1 MMEVVKKEIMKL
13 LNAGMIYPISDSKWV
28 SPVQVVPKKD
38 GVTIVENEDGDLVPT
53 RVQNGW
59 RVCIDYRKLNA
70 ATRKDHFPLSFIDQ
84 MLERLA
90 GKSHY
95 CCLDGFSGFHQ
106 IPVAPED
113 QEKTT
118 FTCPFGTFA
127 YRRMPFGLCN
137 APATFQRCM
146 VSIFSEYVEEIIEV
160 FMDDFTVY
168 GDSFNHCLQNLTKI
182 LQRCIDTDLVLNY
195 EKCHFMVD
203 KGLILG
209 HVVSKNGLEV
219 DKAKIDVIK
228 NFPYPTNVREVR
240 SFLGHAGFYR
250 RFIKDFS
257 KITVPMCH
265 LLQKDVNFKF
275 DDACKRAFDHLK
287 TLLTSS
293 PIIQPPDWSLPFE
306 IMCDTSNTAIGAV
319 LGQKVDRAHH
329 VIYYASKVLD
339 DAQGNYS
346 TTEKELLAVVFALE
360 KFRQYLLGA
369 KVIIYTD
376 RAAIRHLLTKKDSK
390 PRLIRWILL
399 LQEFDSE
406 IKDKSGK
413 ENLVA
418 DHLSRITPQ
427 GETEPIRDAFPDE
440 HILKIQELPWY
451 VDICNYLVS
460 GEFPPKFNRAQRE
473 RLKVEARRYIWDDPY
488 LWKQGADQVIRR
500 CVHYDEVPSIL
511 SFSHEHACGGH
522 FGPQRT
528 TRKVLECGFYW
539 PSIFK
544 DAYLHCK
551 NCARCQRT
559 GAVTSRNQMPL
570 TPILVCEVFDVWGID
585 FMGLFPSCFG
595 NLYILRAM
603 DYVSKWVEAKA
614 VRNYDSKT
622 VIDFVRI
629 NIFCRFGTPRA
640 IISDRGTHFLNKA
653 FSTLLKRYGVQ
664 HRVSTAYH
672 PQTNGQAEISNR
684 EIKQI
689 LEKSVNTT
697 RKDWSARLDDALWAY
712 RTAYNTPIG
721 MSPYRLV
728 YGKACHLP
736 VELEHRAYWAI
747 KKLNMK
753 IDEAGVHRKLELQ
766 ELEEL
771 RDDSYESSRL
781 YKEKTKRLHDKYI
794 KRKDFSVGQKV
805 LLYDSRLKWFPG
817 KLRSR
822 WVGPFVVV
830 HVFDHGA
837 IEIRSMKTDKIFK
850 VNGNRLKPFYEG
862 FVEEKKIEEK
872 LEVPEDIK

>member
-1 MMEVVKKEIMKL
+1 
-13 LNAGMIYPISDSKWV
+13 
-28 SPVQVVPKKD
+28 
-38 GVTIVENEDGDLVPT
+38 
-53 RVQNGW
+53 
-59 RVCIDYRKLNA
+59 
-70 ATRKDHFPLSFIDQ
+70 
-84 MLERLA
+84 
-90 GKSHY
+90 
-95 CCLDGFSGFHQ
+95 
-106 IPVAPED
+106 
-113 QEKTT
+113 
-118 FTCPFGTFA
+118 
-127 YRRMPFGLCN
+127 
-137 APATFQRCM
+137 M
-146 VSIFSEYVEEIIEV
+146 VSIFSEYVEEIIKV

-168 GDSFNHCLQNLTKI
+168 GDSFNHYLENHTKI
-182 LQRCIDTDLVLNY
+182 LQRSIDTDLVLNY

-203 KGLILG
+203 KRLILG

-228 NFPYPTNVREVR
+228 NLPYPTNIREVR
-240 SFLGHAGFYR
+240 SFLGHPGFYR

-265 LLQKDVNFKF
+265 LLQKDVDFKF

-293 PIIQPPDWSLPFE
+293 PIIQPPDWNLPFE
-306 IMCDTSNTAIGAV
+306 IMYDASNTAIGAV

-369 KVIIYTD
+369 KVIIYTEH
-376 RAAIRHLLTKKDSK
+376 AAIRHLLTKKDSK

-399 LQEFDSE
+399 LQEFDIE

-440 HILKIQELPWY
+440 HIFKIQELPWY

-473 RLKVEARRYIWDDPY
+473 RLKVEARRYLSPLSENKSRSLERQQERAKGKKEFKEFYKELELELKFQTSKCQIATDQESAQAPGAVNKKDVERVGWDRSFCCIIMYNKQYVWDDPY

-511 SFSHEHACGGH
+511 SFCHEHACGGH

-570 TPILVCEVFDVWGID
+570 TPILVCEIFDVWGID
-585 FMGLFPSCFG
+585 FMGPFPSSYG
-595 NLYILRAM
+595 NLYILLAV

-697 RKDWSARLDDALWAY
+697 RKDWSAQLDDALWAY
-712 RTAYNTPIG
+712 RTAYKTPIG

-747 KKLNMK
+747 KKLNMG

-771 RDDSYESSRL
+771 RDDAYESSRL

-794 KRKDFSVGQKV
+794 KRKDFNVGQKV

-830 HVFDHGA
+830 QVFDHGA
-837 IEIRSMKTDKIFK
+837 IEIRSMKTNKIFK

>member
-1 MMEVVKKEIMKL
+1 
-13 LNAGMIYPISDSKWV
+13 
-28 SPVQVVPKKD
+28 
-38 GVTIVENEDGDLVPT
+38 
-53 RVQNGW
+53 
-59 RVCIDYRKLNA
+59 
-70 ATRKDHFPLSFIDQ
+70 
-84 MLERLA
+84 
-90 GKSHY
+90 
-95 CCLDGFSGFHQ
+95 
-106 IPVAPED
+106 
-113 QEKTT
+113 
-118 FTCPFGTFA
+118 
-127 YRRMPFGLCN
+127 
-137 APATFQRCM
+137 
-146 VSIFSEYVEEIIEV
+146 
-160 FMDDFTVY
+160 MDDFTVY
-168 GDSFNHCLQNLTKI
+168 GDSFNHCLENLTKI

-228 NFPYPTNVREVR
+228 NLPYPTNVREVR

-265 LLQKDVNFKF
+265 LLQKDVDFKF
-275 DDACKRAFDHLK
+275 DDSCKRVFDRLK

-306 IMCDTSNTAIGAV
+306 IMCDASNTAIGAV
-319 LGQKVDRAHH
+319 LVQKVDRAHH

-360 KFRQYLLGA
+360 MFCQYLLGA

-376 RAAIRHLLTKKDSK
+376 HAAIKHLLTKKDSK

-399 LQEFDSE
+399 LQEFDIE

-427 GETEPIRDAFPDE
+427 GETEPI
-440 HILKIQELPWY
+440 Q
-451 VDICNYLVS
+451 
-460 GEFPPKFNRAQRE
+460 FPPKFNRAQRE

-488 LWKQGADQVIRR
+488 LWKQGADQVLRR
-500 CVHYDEVPSIL
+500 CIHYDEVPSIL
-511 SFSHEHACGGH
+511 SFCHEHACGGH

-551 NCARCQRT
+551 NCERCQRT

-570 TPILVCEVFDVWGID
+570 TPILVCEIFDVWGID
-585 FMGLFPSCFG
+585 FMGPFPSSYG
-595 NLYILRAM
+595 NLYILLVV

-614 VRNYDSKT
+614 VRNYDAKT

-640 IISDRGTHFLNKA
+640 IISDRGTHFLHKA

-664 HRVSTAYH
+664 HRVLTAYH
-672 PQTNGQAEISNR
+672 LQTNGQAEISNR

-712 RTAYNTPIG
+712 RTTYKTPIG

-728 YGKACHLP
+728 YGKACPLS

-753 IDEAGVHRKLELQ
+753 IDEAGCTGSWNYRN
-766 ELEEL
+766 L
-771 RDDSYESSRL
+771 RNSVMTHTRV
-781 YKEKTKRLHDKYI
+781 RGYI
-794 KRKDFSVGQKV
+794 KKRPNACTTNTSNEKISALVRKFCYMT
-805 LLYDSRLKWFPG
+805 LDS
-817 KLRSR
+817 S
-822 WVGPFVVV
+822 
-830 HVFDHGA
+830 
-837 IEIRSMKTDKIFK
+837 
-850 VNGNRLKPFYEG
+850 G
-862 FVEEKKIEEK
+862 F
-872 LEVPEDIK
+872 LENCGLDG